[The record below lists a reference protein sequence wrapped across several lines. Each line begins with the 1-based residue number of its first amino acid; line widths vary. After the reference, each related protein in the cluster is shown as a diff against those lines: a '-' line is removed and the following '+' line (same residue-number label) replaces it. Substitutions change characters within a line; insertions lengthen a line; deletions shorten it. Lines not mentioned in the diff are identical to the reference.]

1 MNSTIIDTS
10 VLAFNIEKI
19 RRSVFPKPEPIDF
32 SLKEDDSMFYIPQN
46 EEQLSDSRGLDTP
59 VADTKNIFILETDSL
74 I

>member
-1 MNSTIIDTS
+1 MNSNIIDTS

-19 RRSVFPKPEPIDF
+19 RRSVFPKPVPIDF
-32 SLKEDDSMFYIPQN
+32 SLKEDDSMFYITPN
-46 EEQLSDSRGLDTP
+46 EEQLSDSRVLDAS